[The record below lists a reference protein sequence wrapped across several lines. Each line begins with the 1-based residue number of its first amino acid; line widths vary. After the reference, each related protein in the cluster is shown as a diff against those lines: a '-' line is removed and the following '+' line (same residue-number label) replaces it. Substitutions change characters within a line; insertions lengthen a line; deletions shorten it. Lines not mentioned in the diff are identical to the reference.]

1 MGLDNGFIVKKTEDM
16 PWRVKMLCQH
26 EYSDNIEVAYWR
38 KCHQVRAIVLNILG
52 DENDEYVYDVSRE
65 QLLDIISELTK
76 NIKRKWYEYDSPFW
90 EWKDYKINHKKNV
103 RNLRRLAKL
112 MKKYPDIVVE
122 FYDSY

>member
-1 MGLDNGFIVKKTEDM
+1 MIKITEDM
-16 PWRVKMLCQH
+16 PSQVKKLCQY
-26 EYSDNIEVAYWR
+26 EYTDNIEIAYWR
-38 KCHQVRAIVLNILG
+38 KCWQVRAIVLNILG
-52 DENDEYVYDVSRE
+52 GENDECVYDVSRE
-65 QLLDIISELTK
+65 QLLDIISGLTK
-76 NIKRKWYEYDSPFW
+76 NIKRKWYEYGPPYW